1 MYKVKVFVTLRESV
15 LDPQGTAVKSSL
27 HSLNYSEVSDVR
39 IGKFMELKIEKS
51 ERDVEEIVKEMCER
65 LLANVVIED
74 YRYEIEEA
82 VAQ

>member
-27 HSLNYSEVSDVR
+27 HSLNYNEVSDVR
-39 IGKFMELKIEKS
+39 IGKYMELNIEKT
-51 ERDVEEIVKEMCER
+51 ERNIEEIVKEMCER